1 MPTQFFRRPFR
12 KTLLRRW
19 PAKLVLLGYVWMCC
33 GGTVPASLFLT
44 AENAKSLAEK
54 DRRVPFPCMD
64 KPCGCRSAEQC
75 FKSCCC
81 SSKAERIAWAKEHQ
95 VGEHYLALA
104 EAAEEKPAAVKSC
117 CAKKEVPSCCAAK
130 ATSTSC
136 EKESKTA
143 SCCDKPTASA
153 KQQADNSS
161 TNKQTSQKLPPGV
174 SALAALRCAGLQA
187 GALGVPFSLPVNL
200 EIRLPL
206 EAPFLGVIVPV
217 MPLFSNPA
225 YTPDTPPPNCIL
237 A

>member
-1 MPTQFFRRPFR
+1 MFRLRKYFRR

-33 GGTVPASLFLT
+33 GGTLPASLFLT
-44 AENAKSLAEK
+44 AEAAKNLAEK
-54 DRRVPFPCMD
+54 DRSVPFPCMD

-75 FKSCCC
+75 YKSCCC

-95 VGEHYLALA
+95 VGEKYLALA
-104 EAAEEKPAAVKSC
+104 EESEEKPTPAKSC
-117 CAKKEVPSCCAAK
+117 CVKKEVPACCAAK
-130 ATSTSC
+130 ATSACC

-143 SCCDKPTASA
+143 SCCQKALPKTKKASEQPA
-153 KQQADNSS
+153 KEKESS
-161 TNKQTSQKLPPGV
+161 QRQLPGV

-187 GALGVPFSLPVNL
+187 GALGVPLSLPVNL

-206 EAPFLGVIVPV
+206 EAPFLGLIFQ
-217 MPLFSNPA
+217 MTPLFSNPA
-225 YTPDTPPPNCIL
+225 YSPDTPPPNSIL